1 MSQREARVGVSSLIT
16 RVGPPRQSRGSGKT
30 SGIER
35 LHSIRRSMQLEEQGD
50 VRADRARGYNYF
62 GKMSQPSKIVLIFRA
77 SQRITSIRN
86 NERETMKII
95 ATHTATNANKTVTT
109 MWKSN
114 GGQSWYIG
122 VLGAVVNKIWNV
134 GSEKHIRGI
143 WNREYK
149 S

>member
-1 MSQREARVGVSSLIT
+1 
-16 RVGPPRQSRGSGKT
+16 
-30 SGIER
+30 
-35 LHSIRRSMQLEEQGD
+35 MQLEEQGD

-62 GKMSQPSKIVLIFRA
+62 DKMSQPSKIVLIFRV

-95 ATHTATNANKTVTT
+95 STHTATNANKTVTT

-114 GGQSWYIG
+114 GGHSWYIG
-122 VLGAVVNKIWNV
+122 VLGTSVNKIWNV

>member
-50 VRADRARGYNYF
+50 VRADRAKGYNYF
-62 GKMSQPSKIVLIFRA
+62 DKMSQPSKIVLIFRV

>member
-1 MSQREARVGVSSLIT
+1 M
-16 RVGPPRQSRGSGKT
+16 P
-30 SGIER
+30 
-35 LHSIRRSMQLEEQGD
+35 LEEQGD

-62 GKMSQPSKIVLIFRA
+62 GKMSQPSKIVLIFRV

-86 NERETMKII
+86 NERTERNNMKII

-134 GSEKHIRGI
+134 GSEKYIRGI

>member
-35 LHSIRRSMQLEEQGD
+35 LHSIRRSMQLEEQSD

-62 GKMSQPSKIVLIFRA
+62 DKMSQPSKIVLIFRV

>member
-1 MSQREARVGVSSLIT
+1 
-16 RVGPPRQSRGSGKT
+16 
-30 SGIER
+30 
-35 LHSIRRSMQLEEQGD
+35 MQLEEQGD

-62 GKMSQPSKIVLIFRA
+62 DKMSQPSKIVLIFRV

-95 ATHTATNANKTVTT
+95 STHTATNANKTVTT

>member
-50 VRADRARGYNYF
+50 VRADRAKGYNYF
-62 GKMSQPSKIVLIFRA
+62 DKISQPSKIVLIIRV

-86 NERETMKII
+86 NESKTMKII
-95 ATHTATNANKTVTT
+95 STHTATNANKTVTT

-114 GGQSWYIG
+114 GGHSWYIG
-122 VLGAVVNKIWNV
+122 VLGTSVNKIWNV

>member
-50 VRADRARGYNYF
+50 VRADRAKGYNYF
-62 GKMSQPSKIVLIFRA
+62 GKMSQPSKIVLIFRV